1 MVGWLVCRRAP
12 CVSRQNLLVTGTQS
26 VGQKKLD
33 LETEK
38 GNEKGKTNHKE
49 DERKVILVLNCPTS
63 VCLQRTGFYSLRQ
76 GSYELWKKF

>member
-1 MVGWLVCRRAP
+1 M
-12 CVSRQNLLVTGTQS
+12 
-26 VGQKKLD
+26 D